1 MEERASAQ
9 LCLGGRR
16 GEGGSRLASAFWR
29 MLVEVRISP
38 HRWVCLMAAGPLPL
52 LTLHQVLPSLA
63 ARTPGTDLCT

>member
-16 GEGGSRLASAFWR
+16 GEREVSRLASAFWR

-38 HRWVCLMAAGPLPL
+38 HGWVFSMATGPLPL
-52 LTLHQVLPSLA
+52 LAFHRVLPTLA
-63 ARTPGTDLCT
+63 A